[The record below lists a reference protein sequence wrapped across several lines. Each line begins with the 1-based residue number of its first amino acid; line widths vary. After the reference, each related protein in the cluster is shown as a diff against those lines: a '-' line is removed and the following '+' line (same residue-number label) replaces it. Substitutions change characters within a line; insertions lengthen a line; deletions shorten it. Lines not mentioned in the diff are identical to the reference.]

1 MSFPSILGQWTALHD
16 ALYYPLSDY
25 IQLRRFGFA
34 GEARSIARRR
44 ALAIIAQIKGR
55 A

>member
-1 MSFPSILGQWTALHD
+1 MTIPKMKGPWTQLHD

-25 IQLRRFGFA
+25 LLLRRYGDA
-34 GEARSIARRR
+34 GTSRTNARRR